1 VTDHDDELHHMRRRS
16 DIPAALYRIERD
28 VRSIRSAVNY
38 LLQRV
43 QLVIDKENTMSAEL
57 DALKAQVAE
66 TIGVE
71 QSAVTLLNGVNAKLT
86 DLANQLAAAGIDNA
100 AVLAL
105 SADLKSN
112 TDALAAAVA
121 ANPAP

>member
-1 VTDHDDELHHMRRRS
+1 MTDHDDELHHMRRRS